1 MLFAESAWN
10 AATTQTM
17 VPPIHNLSV
26 KNFDEMEKRMQDS
39 YEHFIQIFAG
49 YIIDDTAKEG
59 EDGQWNLVFEVRE
72 EFTMRMM
79 RKIEGIIVAE
89 TLHGIY
95 ASQAQANELS
105 EYYKDSYVKG
115 VISLRNSLL
124 A

>member
-1 MLFAESAWN
+1 
-10 AATTQTM
+10 
-17 VPPIHNLSV
+17 
-26 KNFDEMEKRMQDS
+26 
-39 YEHFIQIFAG
+39 
-49 YIIDDTAKEG
+49 
-59 EDGQWNLVFEVRE
+59 
-72 EFTMRMM
+72 MRMM